1 MGNIS
6 IFPTKME
13 KQLEK
18 IYLQNLLKF
27 EGPFRL
33 AKGYKRQK
41 SIGSSAQNLGNSIMV
56 LISTELQLNLVAPY
70 FLPDPILK
78 IYSSIFQLCQSLI
91 QSNFTSLSTI
101 FLSIILF
108 FRVDIVTIKDN
119 SQIRSLEIA
128 RISSIT
134 GKLLLSEIVTIL
146 IVSLV
151 VAFNASMLSVLKRS
165 LDLKSL

>member
-1 MGNIS
+1 MGKIS
-6 IFPTKME
+6 IFLTTME
-13 KQLEK
+13 KQLEN
-18 IYLQNLLKF
+18 IYLQKLLKF

-56 LISTELQLNLVAPY
+56 LISAELQLNLVAPY

-78 IYSSIFQLCQSLI
+78 IYFSIFQLCQSLI
-91 QSNFTSLSTI
+91 QSNFTSSSAI

-108 FRVDIVTIKDN
+108 FRVDIVTIQDN
-119 SQIRSLEIA
+119 SQIRSLEVA

-151 VAFNASMLSVLKRS
+151 VAFNASMLSVLNRS